1 MKLYPI
7 IFEIE
12 NEVGRK
18 TIIEFVKNATSHRK
32 RRVELDRARR
42 HVTDLHYRG
51 AAFKVKDV
59 YVPEAI
65 ELPTNT
71 SGMLTLAELV
81 NDVVNFGSGEFD
93 RFVEEQE
100 Y

>member
-18 TIIEFVKNATSHRK
+18 TIIEFVKNATAQRK
-32 RRVELDRARR
+32 RRVEVDRARR
-42 HVTDLHYRG
+42 HVTDLYYRG

-71 SGMLTLAELV
+71 SGMLTLAKLV
-81 NDVVNFGSGEFD
+81 SDVVNFGSGEFD
-93 RFVEEQE
+93 RFVEEQ
-100 Y
+100 